1 MIRGLFIGF
10 LILSALMPKSAE
22 IQIVNIMNMAN
33 LLPDLPDPG
42 TACTD
47 KACGLN
53 RPGGCCTAKDP
64 GAEQSNAGEP
74 RAFAAWEIRKAAAA
88 IRNEILPSGSASS
101 ASGQRDIP
109 VVAEPVAIY
118 DSPSLIRYIGQ
129 GGNIPVRS
137 GERCFMSGLSP
148 PFEVC

>member
-1 MIRGLFIGF
+1 LIRGLFIGF

-33 LLPDLPDPG
+33 LLPDPE

-47 KACGLN
+47 KACGPN
-53 RPGGCCTAKDP
+53 RPGGCCDVKDP
-64 GAEQSNAGEP
+64 GAVKRHAGDP
-74 RAFAAWEIRKAAAA
+74 SASAALEIRKAAGA
-88 IRNEILPSGSASS
+88 IRYEILPSGSASS

-109 VVAEPVAIY
+109 VAAEPVAIY
-118 DSPSLIRYIGQ
+118 DGPSLIRYIGQ
-129 GGNIPVRS
+129 GADMPVRS
-137 GERCFMSGLSP
+137 GERYFTSGLSP